1 MGSQLV
7 VGSLFM
13 AQPTKRRGHGEGA
26 IYWDESKGRWYGSV
40 SLGFD
45 CGGKRLRRKVSGKTK
60 TEIKDKL
67 RELHSD
73 PDAGVQTSA
82 SYMVDQAVADWMR
95 EGRDGRSAR
104 TLRRDELILR
114 PVLASI
120 GGIPLHALRTHDVR
134 RALSE
139 LATSRSSATVALTHN
154 CLVRAIRHAE
164 SGDHVRRNVA
174 ALVKPPPGKGRAAIQ
189 GHDGLPDRGAAA
201 RGQGGW
207 LPWPLRHPVPDHG
220 HPGRGGTGA
229 ALGPRRPGWRPWRRS
244 PPHIAVWRSVRAGN
258 DTKTERSRRTLGLPQ
273 SAVAA
278 LREQRKRQAAAQLAA
293 GELWHDHGLVFT
305 SSTGRPLDVAN
316 VGRGFRALCEK
327 AGVGGNWSPRELRHT
342 FVSLMSESGIAVEE
356 IARLA
361 GHSSSRTTEVVYRH
375 ELRPVITSGAD
386 AMDKMFDRMMGHPG

>member
-1 MGSQLV
+1 
-7 VGSLFM
+7 M
-13 AQPTKRRGHGEGA
+13 AQPTKRRAHGEDA

-45 CGGKRLRRKVSGKTK
+45 SGGKRLRRKVSGKTK
-60 TEIKDKL
+60 TEVKDKL

-73 PDAGVQTSA
+73 MDAGVRTSA
-82 SYMVDQAVADWMR
+82 SYTVDQAVADWMR

-134 RALSE
+134 RVLSE
-139 LATSRSSATVALTHN
+139 LAASRSSATVALMHN

-164 SGDHVRRNVA
+164 SGDRVRRNVA
-174 ALVKPPPGKGRAAIQ
+174 ALVKPPPGKGGGRPSRAMTDDQ
-189 GHDGLPDRGAAA
+189 AAA
-201 RGQGGW
+201 LLHAATQDGYLGAYVILSLTTGIRTEEARA
-207 LPWPLRHPVPDHG
+207 LRWDHVDLDG
-220 HPGRGGTGA
+220 DPGAGV
-229 ALGPRRPGWRPWRRS
+229 
-244 PPHIAVWRSVRAGN
+244 PPHIAVWRSARAGS
-258 DTKTERSRRTLGLPQ
+258 DTKTERSRRTLGLPR
-273 SAVAA
+273 SAVAT

-293 GELWHDHGLVFT
+293 GELWQDHGLVFA

-327 AGVGGNWSPRELRHT
+327 AGVGESWSPRELRHT
-342 FVSLMSESGIAVEE
+342 FVSLMSESGMAVEE

-375 ELRPVITSGAD
+375 ELRPVITTGAD
-386 AMDKMFDRMMGHPG
+386 AMDRMLDRMMSRPG